1 MMKNSPRY
9 PLAAVF
15 AALALGACAN
25 PEIEAARNLY
35 IQGNDTRAEAAREYK
50 HLALYE
56 DRVMWDKTSAIA
68 YSEKALAAANG
79 RLDTNTSLDKKNGTP
94 ASEHIE
100 AAARLLSQ
108 MRAAGADRVAP
119 KATGQALARLDCW
132 KEQAR
137 EGDQPLD
144 IGFCRDGFMAYAA
157 ETAQALKAAGKP
169 LPAQAM
175 ALKSYQVTFP
185 LGSAVPTRS
194 QVATLDAAAAYARS
208 GKNMRIVLG
217 GHTDKSGSAT
227 RNRYLSEARADWVAR
242 MLKARGVSETQI
254 SKIGFGE
261 TYPRVVTPD
270 GQRNDENR
278 RVEIVIGPDRIL

>member
-1 MMKNSPRY
+1 MMKNNSRLPIS
-9 PLAAVF
+9 AVF
-15 AALALGACAN
+15 AVLTLGACAN
-25 PEIEAARNLY
+25 PEIEAAKKLDIR
-35 IQGNDTRAEAAREYK
+35 GSDTRAEAAREYK
-50 HLALYE
+50 RLALYE

-79 RLDTNTSLDKKNGTP
+79 RLDTETAIDKKNGAP
-94 ASEHIE
+94 APAQIE
-100 AAARLLSQ
+100 AASRLLNQ

-144 IGFCRDGFMAYAA
+144 IGFCRDGFMTYAA

-175 ALKSYQVTFP
+175 ALKSYQVMFP

-194 QVATLDAAAAYARS
+194 QVAILDAAAAYARS